1 MAATL
6 PQAPSECC
14 DPCVGSETVSIT
26 GTVGW
31 FSVSDLTALR
41 AVAASAINQFAAVG
55 TLASPIGLYRWN
67 ALSVTADNGT
77 TIIAPSDGGVGR
89 WNRIAT

>member
-1 MAATL
+1 MASTL
-6 PQAPSECC
+6 PSAPSECC
-14 DPCVGSETVSIT
+14 TPCVGQSTVTLT

-41 AVAASAINQFAAVG
+41 AVAASSINQFAAVG
-55 TLASPIGLYRWN
+55 TLASPVGLYVWN
-67 ALSVTADNGT
+67 ALSVTADNGGS
-77 TIIAPSDGGVGR
+77 IVAPSDGGVGR

>member
-6 PQAPSECC
+6 PQAMSECC

-31 FSVSDLTALR
+31 FSVPDLTALR

-55 TLASPIGLYRWN
+55 TLATPVGLYRWN
-67 ALSVTADNGT
+67 NTSVLADNGT
-77 TIIAPSDGGVGR
+77 TNIAPSSGAVGR
-89 WNRIAT
+89 WERIAT

>member
-6 PQAPSECC
+6 PQTPSECC
-14 DPCVGSETVSIT
+14 DPCVGSSTVSIT

-31 FSVSDLTALR
+31 FSVADLTALR

-55 TLASPIGLYRWN
+55 TLATPVGLYRWN
-67 ALSVTADNGT
+67 AASTTADNNS
-77 TIIAPSDGGVGR
+77 TIIASSDGQPGR
-89 WNRIAT
+89 WERIAT